1 MAAFDNSQL
10 RQQTQQLEWLIIWT
24 KIEKTFS
31 THPPPPP
38 PEELDR
44 PICFAIDNASYRS
57 VLALEDSDFLVYKNM
72 AYQRRQTFKWNLF
85 KTTAIHAFN
94 EWKLNENI

>member
-31 THPPPPP
+31 THPPPP
-38 PEELDR
+38 EELDR

-57 VLALEDSDFLVYKNM
+57 VLALED
-72 AYQRRQTFKWNLF
+72 
-85 KTTAIHAFN
+85 
-94 EWKLNENI
+94 NIPTSSCTKIWLTKGDQPLSEICLKPELMTLLTNAN